1 MQHTLYYI
9 HDPMCSWCWGFRPT
23 WDALKR
29 ILPDNIKVINLTGGL
44 APDCDEPMP
53 LAMQQTIESYWH
65 TIQQQLG
72 TEFNFDFWR
81 NNQARRSTYIACRAT
96 IAADYQGA
104 QEQMIDAIQR
114 AYYLRALNPSDSSV
128 LIQLASELGLEPI
141 KFAQDLSSPA
151 TQAEFKRQ
159 RGLAHS
165 LPIQGF
171 PSLVLK
177 TDTQTTKIA
186 INYLDASSMLNAIH
200 SL

>member
-1 MQHTLYYI
+1 
-9 HDPMCSWCWGFRPT
+9 
-23 WDALKR
+23 
-29 ILPDNIKVINLTGGL
+29 
-44 APDCDEPMP
+44 MP